1 MNNAAGYLLDDP
13 GRSAM
18 IIMLFVMTSA
28 LLPPHSYWLRANMP
42 LGRDPAMLWNV
53 GSRAVTKGAA
63 ATGKM
68 GRFETELP
76 AQMGSVR
83 CLGWAPTP
91 ALWRAWASCTG
102 SGHHKPASAV

>member
-1 MNNAAGYLLDDP
+1 MRH
-13 GRSAM
+13 RSSV
-18 IIMLFVMTSA
+18 FVRLTSK
-28 LLPPHSYWLRANMP
+28 STTSDW

-68 GRFETELP
+68 GRFETELL
-76 AQMGSVR
+76 AQMELVR

-102 SGHHKPASAV
+102 